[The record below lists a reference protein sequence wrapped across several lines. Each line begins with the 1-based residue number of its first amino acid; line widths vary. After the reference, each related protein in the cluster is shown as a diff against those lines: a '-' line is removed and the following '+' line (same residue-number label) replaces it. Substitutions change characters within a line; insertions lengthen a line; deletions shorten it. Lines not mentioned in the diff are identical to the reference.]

1 MRILMLGS
9 KEYPFGSSAGHDPK
23 AGGGIEF
30 HVEKLS
36 KYLARRG
43 HEVYVITRQFP
54 GQEKEETV
62 EGVHVIRMRYVP
74 NKYLRALSFNLLG
87 FLKAMGLARRMDII
101 HAHAVI
107 AGFFGVKLSKVFRRP
122 MVLTPHG
129 MIVGWGFPARH
140 VLKLMQ
146 KVALKGAKRVLF
158 ISRPA
163 KEALSRLTDKPGV
176 LLSNAIDMEDYDFK
190 AEKSRDVRFL
200 FLGRLEGV
208 KGVDTLIEAFSI
220 VVKRYPKARLLI
232 AGEGS
237 MRARVVELILK
248 AGTEKARYM
257 GWMDSRE
264 ALRKSDVF
272 VLPSTE
278 KGQPIALLEAMAAGK
293 AIITSLPFIKPGKTG
308 LACRP
313 KDPKGLAKVMLEVC
327 RDFRK
332 REKLGRQAREFVGPL
347 TWESQAELFEKEY
360 LKALG

>member
-36 KYLARRG
+36 KYLARMG

-62 EGVHVIRMRYVP
+62 DGVHVIRTRYVP

-87 FLKAMGLARRMDII
+87 FLKAMGMARRMDVI
-101 HAHAVI
+101 HTHAVI
-107 AGFFGVKLSKVFRRP
+107 AGFFGAKLSMMFRRP

-129 MIVGWGFPARH
+129 MIVGWGFPVKH
-140 VLKLMQ
+140 VLRFMQ
-146 KVALKGAKRVLF
+146 KVALKGARRVLF

-163 KEALSRLTDKPGV
+163 KEALSRLSDRPGV
-176 LLSNAIDMEDYDFK
+176 LLSNAIDLEDYDFRT
-190 AEKSRDVRFL
+190 EKSGDVRFL
-200 FLGRLEGV
+200 FLGRLEVV

-220 VVKRYPKARLLI
+220 MVKKYPKARLLI

-237 MRARVVELILK
+237 MKARVVELVLK
-248 AGTEKARYM
+248 AGTEKVRYM

-278 KGQPIALLEAMAAGK
+278 KGHPIALLEAMAAGK
-293 AIITSLPFIKPGKTG
+293 VIITSLPFIKPGKTG
-308 LACRP
+308 LACRAG
-313 KDPKGLAKVMLEVC
+313 DPKGLARVMLEVC
-327 RDFRK
+327 RSSRK
-332 REKLGRQAREFVGPL
+332 RTQLGRRARESVKPL
-347 TWESQAELFEKEY
+347 TRESQAELFEKEY
-360 LKALG
+360 EKVL